1 MTQPTL
7 TEIRHEEGNALTAWP
22 TTDLPAAIALLG
34 RLPDDA
40 LARACA
46 AIRDGRE
53 GCEGPIAWQP
63 LPEITG
69 TLAGALWAARAALR
83 AHCADA
89 QIVHV
94 DTGWAV
100 RDRAGTVL
108 EVGAPPSRRPAP
120 AHMPIWVVTRHGAGW
135 CSVDGLGETVWQA
148 VGEECEA
155 LERDAAER
163 AVARQAC
170 GGAEREAELGRAD
183 AAQARTAPQL
193 VMEERA

>member
-7 TEIRHEEGNALTAWP
+7 TEIRHDRGAALAAWP
-22 TTDLPAAIALLG
+22 TTDLPAAIALLE

-53 GCEGPIAWQP
+53 GREGPIAWQP
-63 LPEITG
+63 LPEVKDAI
-69 TLAGALWAARAALR
+69 AGALWAARAALR

-94 DTGWAV
+94 DTGWAI
-100 RDRAGTVL
+100 RDQAGTVI

-120 AHMPIWVVTRHGAGW
+120 AHMPIWVVKRHGAGW
-135 CSVDGLGETVWQA
+135 CPVDGLGETAWRA

-155 LERDAAER
+155 LVR
-163 AVARQAC
+163 
-170 GGAEREAELGRAD
+170 G
-183 AAQARTAPQL
+183 AAQARTALQQVAGEQP
-193 VMEERA
+193 